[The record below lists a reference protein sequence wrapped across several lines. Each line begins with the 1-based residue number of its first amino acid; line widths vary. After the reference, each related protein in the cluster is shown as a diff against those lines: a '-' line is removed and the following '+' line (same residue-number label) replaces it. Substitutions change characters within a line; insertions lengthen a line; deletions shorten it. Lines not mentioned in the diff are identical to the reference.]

1 MPLSVSY
8 GSSEPPPPARRAAAS
23 AGRKSH
29 SETLAPQLVDRLR
42 AEMLQLANVRALFYA
57 GPHGELGVSEVSLD
71 IGAGRGSDR
80 AGFAC
85 GADLLL
91 AVRASV
97 DGRVSAGA
105 V

>member
-1 MPLSVSY
+1 MSY
-8 GSSEPPPPARRAAAS
+8 GSSEPPPPPAEQRPQRGANLIAKPWH
-23 AGRKSH
+23 R
-29 SETLAPQLVDRLR
+29 QLVDRLR